1 MSCLSLSPF
10 VVISVSLL
18 SIVWY
23 VQPAYLLTTVLIS
36 MFASFPHWFT
46 AVVIAIRM
54 RVFTRLNA
62 DHGVEFPNAD
72 VKGRDMLRLYSNE
85 NVRGRSFGAE
95 LSDLF
100 WYFLSPGPELHQ
112 EQVENGLLYDV
123 LSDATSKLLSSPA
136 SVLEEIAT
144 KHAEALFRK
153 HLPTRDSFAT
163 CRLRDF
169 YFPLMT
175 TIMYELIFGEEI
187 TEKELKLLQATGE
200 NVVNAIKFS
209 SFRNMKLRNK
219 TTDFLIAKLSNPA
232 STLAVGDGVFDQRL
246 TLREKALHLQGAFF
260 VTGCVQMSEALA
272 HSTLA
277 LAQHPE
283 VCAKL
288 FRLLHED
295 GKAASQYLTLVI
307 DEVLRV
313 WPLFGIAHRITSA
326 SVTAPSGK
334 TYPAGSVFCF
344 NYPKFHHSGFDSP
357 EEFRPERWLTLSRTK
372 ANYMPFGVMA
382 NRPCPAQ
389 RVSLIL
395 TKAIIRVAVLRATF
409 FSSASHIRSLPCR
422 GPSVMCARASS
433 FLPDGNRKPL
443 PAEISD
449 PAVLPGDYASSEDA
463 LTISRTLLVRMLLL
477 LLKLRDT
484 WANSFNAVTQ
494 LVVGSYMMW
503 EHKKLKLCTGF
514 FANSATSGR
523 YDDLWLPGI
532 GMTGE
537 KAPEVFTGD
546 VTRLRSRSRSSSA
559 ADRNA
564 YLRKRSGSGA
574 QYLPA
579 GLSGPSDGLAA

>member
-1 MSCLSLSPF
+1 
-10 VVISVSLL
+10 VVLL
-18 SIVWY
+18 AVVWY
-23 VQPAYLLTTVLIS
+23 FNPAYLVTTVLLL
-36 MFASFPHWFT
+36 ALVSFPHWFT
-46 AVVIAIRM
+46 AIVIAIRM
-54 RVFTRLNA
+54 RAFTKLNS

-72 VKGRDMLRLYSNE
+72 VEGRDMLKLYSNE
-85 NVRGRSFGAE
+85 NARGRSLGAE

-100 WYFLSPGPELHQ
+100 WYFLCPGPELHQ
-112 EQVENGLLYDV
+112 EQVENGLMYDV
-123 LSDATSKLLSSPA
+123 LSDATAKLLGSPA
-136 SVLEEIAT
+136 SVLEEVGAR
-144 KHAEALFRK
+144 HAEALFARQ
-153 HLPTRDSFAT
+153 LPHNNSLMT

-175 TIMYELIFGEEI
+175 TIMYELIFAEAI
-187 TEKELKLLQATGE
+187 DSKTLNLLQSTGE

-219 TTDFLIAKLSNPA
+219 TTEFLIAKLSNPA
-232 STLAVGDGVFDQRL
+232 TVLAAGDGVFDQRL

-272 HSTLA
+272 HTTLA

-283 VCAKL
+283 VCNKL
-288 FRLLHED
+288 FRLLQED
-295 GKAASQYLTLVI
+295 EKAAGQYLTLVI

-326 SVTAPSGK
+326 PITAPGGK
-334 TYPAGSVFCF
+334 VYPTGSVFCF

-357 EEFRPERWLTLSRTK
+357 EEFKPERWLTLGKTK

-422 GPSVMCARASS
+422 GPSVLCARASA
-433 FLPDGNRKPL
+433 FLPSGARKPL
-443 PAEISD
+443 PEVEATSPTAASPRLAAATLAKGPQTADVDAPTAARAILIR
-449 PAVLPGDYASSEDA
+449 VL
-463 LTISRTLLVRMLLL
+463 LFLLS
-477 LLKLRDT
+477 LRDT
-484 WANSFNAVTQ
+484 WANSFNAITQ

-514 FANSATSGR
+514 FANPATSGR

-537 KAPEVFTGD
+537 KAPEAFTGD
-546 VTRLRSRSRSSSA
+546 VNRLRSRSRSSSA

-564 YLRKRSGSGA
+564 YLRKRSDSGA
-574 QYLPA
+574 QQRPL
-579 GLSGPSDGLAA
+579 GLSGVSDDLAA